1 MIDAF
6 ETPQEFCVVTEF
18 AQVHMNLVWLLC
30 AISSTIGFMGFGWLT
45 LSDNACPRVNC
56 LRYSRTMDPF
66 LKNKF
71 RRLLSSWYDCMN
83 VAHVLCFSHMIAAQT
98 LFRLPSWFQHFV
110 FSGKSIALLAFKSY
124 YPPGYETSEH
134 SYRERI
140 CCKGTFYSISI
151 LAMIDYFSM

>member
-1 MIDAF
+1 MVDAF

-18 AQVHMNLVWLLC
+18 AQVTQQILGLLP
-30 AISSTIGFMGFGWLT
+30 ILYILGL
-45 LSDNACPRVNC
+45 LKNACLRESC
-56 LRYSRTMDPF
+56 LRCSRTINAF
-66 LKNKF
+66 RRNKF